1 MKTLKPQ
8 RTLVEQAY
16 DTILD
21 AICDG
26 SLAPNERLTQDEL
39 AVRLNVSRQPVL
51 SALGLLRQQGFVI
64 DHGRRG
70 VAVAPVDPAR
80 FDAIYQ
86 IRAALEPLAVRLA
99 TERMTPEL
107 IERGRRIVAQGRKVA
122 AAGDA
127 KAALQADVDFHMFI
141 YEASGNPLIAEAM
154 QLHWQ
159 HLRRAMGEV
168 LRRPRMT
175 QQVWSEHAAV
185 MEAMAAGD
193 AKTSARLLQ
202 EHINVARVRVGAELA
217 AGADTRTAA

>member
-1 MKTLKPQ
+1 MRTLKPQ
-8 RTLVEQAY
+8 KTLVEQTY
-16 DTILD
+16 DAILD
-21 AICDG
+21 AISAG

-39 AVRLNVSRQPVL
+39 AERLNVSRQPVL

-80 FDAIYQ
+80 FEAIYQ
-86 IRAALEPLAVRLA
+86 FRSAIEPLAAQLA
-99 TERMTPEL
+99 TGRMTPEL
-107 IERGRRIVAQGRKVA
+107 IERGRAIVARGRKAA

-127 KAALQADVDFHMFI
+127 RSTLQADIDFHTFI
-141 YEASGNPLIAEAM
+141 YEASGNPLIVETM

-175 QQVWSEHAAV
+175 QQVWREHAAV
-185 MEAMAAGD
+185 MEAMASGD
-193 AKTSARLLQ
+193 AKTSARLLR
-202 EHINVARVRVGAELA
+202 EHVNVAQVRVVEELVA
-217 AGADTRTAA
+217 LGERTVV

>member
-16 DTILD
+16 GAILD
-21 AICDG
+21 AISDG

-39 AVRLNVSRQPVL
+39 AARLNVSRQPVL
-51 SALGLLRQQGFVI
+51 SALSLLRQQGFVI

-86 IRAALEPLAVRLA
+86 FRSAVEPLAARLA

-107 IERGRRIVAQGRKVA
+107 IEHGRAIVARGRKAA
-122 AAGDA
+122 AAGDT
-127 KAALQADVDFHMFI
+127 KATLQADVDFHSFI
-141 YEASGNPLIAEAM
+141 YEASGNPLIVETM

-159 HLRRAMGEV
+159 HLRRAMSEV

-175 QQVWSEHAAV
+175 QQVWREHAAV
-185 MEAMAAGD
+185 MEAMAHGD
-193 AKTSARLLQ
+193 AKTASRLLQ
-202 EHINVARVRVGAELA
+202 EHVTVARVRVGEELVA
-217 AGADTRTAA
+217 IGERAVA